1 MRTRRCSNAT
11 LAFNNCFQRTYATSD
26 SSFIIMLKTPFVCFT
41 EASKNTSV
49 SSLVTRLER
58 YYRVVQFYKNMS
70 VRLSAIKDLEGTLLP
85 DSFYQLL
92 GLAQDAAPVR
102 VASSYGTSVRAL
114 LLRLPLFFFLFFFFN

>member
-1 MRTRRCSNAT
+1 
-11 LAFNNCFQRTYATSD
+11 
-26 SSFIIMLKTPFVCFT
+26 
-41 EASKNTSV
+41 
-49 SSLVTRLER
+49 
-58 YYRVVQFYKNMS
+58 MS

-114 LLRLPLFFFLFFFFN
+114 LLRLPLFFFLFFFFKLNVFFICGGWSSDDMFLALS